1 MTIYNLI
8 SWLQEAEDNN
18 TWLVSTQSVKRH
30 LEKIKETEQ
39 FSLHG
44 VSHRRELLI
53 NFRDWCDTN
62 LNYDGIFDSEID
74 TYLKDKIK

>member
-1 MTIYNLI
+1 MTKEQKQKIDDFFDSHTTEELRDK
-8 SWLQEAEDNN
+8 W
-18 TWLVSTQSVKRH
+18 
-30 LEKIKETEQ
+30 EKYAGMDEPKEQ